1 MLREIFDKIY
11 LFGVKVANI
20 GITPT
25 IDFHEKKKTQL
36 LNFIVAAGIPTNI
49 FFCINNLIHEKQVLA
64 FINFLLLLGA
74 FLILLINSYRKFLV
88 ARLILTF
95 LSSVLFSTSALL
107 FGNGGEYFLILN
119 LIIIIIYFNE
129 KIFLITISIFNSALF
144 IGIKI
149 FLETNHTYFAPVSFG
164 RVIFN
169 MVWTLSS
176 MMLALLF
183 FKHEQISY
191 QEQIEEKNKELQK
204 MNDTKE
210 KLFSIISH
218 DLRSPIGQLK
228 NSLDLVKREYMS
240 PETFQQISVKLS
252 SEVDR
257 LHSTL
262 DNLLRWSISQL
273 QGIKATPERISLANL
288 LEQKLMVFQQVA
300 EQKSIKLILEDVNRY
315 VWADP
320 DHLLLVLRNLI
331 SNAIKYSYPD
341 GEILIRSYSKDQ
353 QVIIEVI
360 DNGMGM
366 SEEVKAAIFQH
377 DNIISNTG
385 TANEKGTGLGLKLCK
400 EFIEKNNGQ
409 IWIEHAEQKGI
420 TFCISLPEAK

>member
-1 MLREIFDKIY
+1 MSL
-11 LFGVKVANI
+11 
-20 GITPT
+20 
-25 IDFHEKKKTQL
+25 
-36 LNFIVAAGIPTNI
+36 
-49 FFCINNLIHEKQVLA
+49 
-64 FINFLLLLGA
+64 
-74 FLILLINSYRKFLV
+74 
-88 ARLILTF
+88 
-95 LSSVLFSTSALL
+95 
-107 FGNGGEYFLILN
+107 
-119 LIIIIIYFNE
+119 

-169 MVWTLSS
+169 IVWTLSS

-218 DLRSPIGQLK
+218 DLRSPIAQLK
-228 NSLDLVKREYMS
+228 NSLDLVNREYMS

-273 QGIKATPERISLANL
+273 QGIKASPERISLASL

-331 SNAIKYSYPD
+331 SNAIKYSYHD
-341 GEILIRSYSKDQ
+341 GEVLIRSYSKNQ

-377 DNIISNTG
+377 DNIMSSTG

-409 IWIEHAEQKGI
+409 IWIENGEQKGI

>member
-1 MLREIFDKIY
+1 MFRDIYDRIFR
-11 LFGVKVANI
+11 FGVKVANI
-20 GITPT
+20 GITPELG
-25 IDFHEKKKTQL
+25 FHEKKKTQL

-49 FFCINNLIHEKQVLA
+49 FFLVNNLIHEKQVLA
-64 FINFLLLLGA
+64 LINFLLLLGA
-74 FLILLINSYRKFLV
+74 FLILLINSYRRFLV
-88 ARLILTF
+88 GRLILTF
-95 LSSVLFSTSALL
+95 CSSVLFSTSAIL
-107 FGNGGEYFLILN
+107 FRNGGEYFLIVN

-129 KIFLITISIFNSALF
+129 KIFLIAISIFNCALF

-149 FLETNHTYFAPVSFG
+149 YLETDHHYFTPVSFG
-164 RVIFN
+164 RVVFN
-169 MVWTLSS
+169 ITWTLTA

-183 FKHEQISY
+183 FKKEQISY

-228 NSLDLVKREYMS
+228 NSLDLVNREYIS
-240 PETFQQISVKLS
+240 PEAFQQISAKLS

-257 LHSTL
+257 LQSTL

-273 QGIKATPERISLANL
+273 QGIKAAPERIALASL
-288 LEQKLMVFQQVA
+288 LEQKLMVFKQIA
-300 EQKSIKLILEDVNRY
+300 DKKNIKLLLEDVNRY

-331 SNAIKYSYPD
+331 SNAIKYSYQD
-341 GEILIRSYSKDQ
+341 GQILIRSHSKDNR
-353 QVIIEVI
+353 VIIEVI
-360 DNGMGM
+360 DSGMGM
-366 SEEVKAAIFQH
+366 TEDVRASIFQH
-377 DNIISNTG
+377 DNIISSTG

-400 EFIEKNNGQ
+400 EFIEKNDGE
-409 IWIEHAEQKGI
+409 IWIESGEQKGT
-420 TFCISLPEAK
+420 TFFISLPEAK